1 MKHALKN
8 WLMALVGSAVIN
20 LSAPA
25 ALYANQLNNNGLE
38 NKIQNSVI
46 QLVQPPAKKPSFIK
60 KYETN
65 NKNSKQG
72 ARFDVLVNSE
82 IYDSL
87 ENHLLQY
94 AFDLENDS
102 LLYNVT
108 IYSCDVDSS
117 QSDSVRNFLKQEYEQ
132 DSIGGAVFVGNFPH
146 VMFQGMGRANN
157 EIYQEFPSETFFR
170 DVDGQ
175 WLDILMKTED
185 YTLVPGSDSI
195 YDTHIDGDGSI
206 TTEIYIGRIDASNLN
221 YGNDIF
227 GGEISRL
234 RSYFERNHAYRLREL
249 ASKDTTLIYFDDQ
262 WAHQIESAENELK
275 QVYPNIIVV
284 NDPNETNADDY
295 KERLQQGYQW
305 IWLTAHSGSCSHG
318 FRANGQW
325 GDIHSMD
332 IPQLNP
338 QTLFYFTNG
347 CAAADFAE
355 PWGNCIAQQCLFSSD
370 KGLLYIGYSARAPP
384 PSAFFDKGFFS
395 TLGGGTNLG
404 EALNAYLDKIIRD
417 HGWGNYEAQK
427 LVLLGDPTLKPRYG
441 NCVGVEI
448 AEENNT
454 RGLEYI
460 IRPNPVT
467 KNATIIY
474 TLPKTSDVNLRVYD
488 ALGRMVKVLEKA
500 NKESGTYYINWDAS
514 ELSSGIYFVRFEA
527 EGFNATRKL
536 LIIR

>member
-1 MKHALKN
+1 M
-8 WLMALVGSAVIN
+8 
-20 LSAPA
+20 
-25 ALYANQLNNNGLE
+25 
-38 NKIQNSVI
+38 
-46 QLVQPPAKKPSFIK
+46 
-60 KYETN
+60 
-65 NKNSKQG
+65 
-72 ARFDVLVNSE
+72 
-82 IYDSL
+82 
-87 ENHLLQY
+87 QY

-102 LLYNVT
+102 LPYNVT

-132 DSIGGAVFVGNFPH
+132 DSIGGAVFVGSLPY

-175 WLDILMKTED
+175 WLDALMKTED

-262 WAHQIESAENELK
+262 WAHQTDSAENELK

-325 GDIHSMD
+325 GDIYSMD

-347 CAAADFAE
+347 CDAADFAE

-370 KGLLYIGYSARAPP
+370 KSLLYIGYSARAPP

-395 TLGGGTNLG
+395 TLGGGTNLSTLGGGTNLG
-404 EALNAYLDKIIRD
+404 EALNTYLDKIIRD
-417 HGWGNYEAQK
+417 HGWGNYESQK

-448 AEENNT
+448 ADENHSQ
-454 RGLEYI
+454 GLEYI
-460 IRPNPVT
+460 IRPNPVRDVLHIDFVNNNV
-467 KNATIIY
+467 KPVDYSDLSLKIY
-474 TLPKTSDVNLRVYD
+474 DVSGRLVRKHSLNSYGFSSSKVDVSDL
-488 ALGRMVKVLEKA
+488 A
-500 NKESGTYYINWDAS
+500 SGV
-514 ELSSGIYFVRFEA
+514 YFVRLSDKNKNSESKI
-527 EGFNATRKL
+527 EK
-536 LIIR
+536 IIKF